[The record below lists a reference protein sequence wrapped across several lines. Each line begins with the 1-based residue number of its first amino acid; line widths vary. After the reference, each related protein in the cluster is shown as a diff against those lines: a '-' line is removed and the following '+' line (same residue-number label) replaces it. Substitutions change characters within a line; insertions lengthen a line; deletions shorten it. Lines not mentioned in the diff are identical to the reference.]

1 MPGLLLHYGA
11 LMMCAHP
18 PGLVTIPAPVQQRVL
33 VSGQPVA
40 TSADMFLVAGCSFP
54 AATLGAPPCTSIT
67 WLHTSTRVFVG
78 GLPALLQ
85 PSPPVSVA
93 PAIGVGTPP
102 PNPPMVQAMQ
112 LRVRGM

>member
-1 MPGLLLHYGA
+1 MPGLLLHHGA

-33 VSGQPVA
+33 VGPHPVA
-40 TSADMFLVAGCSFP
+40 TAADTFLVAGCGFP
-54 AATLGAPPCTSIT
+54 AATLGAPPCTSVV
-67 WLHTSTRVFVG
+67 WLHTSARVLVN

-85 PSPPVSVA
+85 PSPPVGVA
-93 PAIGVGTPP
+93 PAVGVGTPP
-102 PNPPMVQAMQ
+102 PNPPMVQVMQ

>member
-33 VSGQPVA
+33 VGPQPVA
-40 TSADMFLVAGCSFP
+40 TSADTFLVAGCSFP
-54 AATLGAPPCTSIT
+54 AATLGAPPCTSIV

-78 GLPALLQ
+78 GLPVLLQ
-85 PSPPVSVA
+85 PSPPVSPG
-93 PAIGVGTPP
+93 PAMGVGTPP
-102 PNPPMVQAMQ
+102 PNPPLVQAMQ